1 MSYQVLARK
10 YRPREFDDVA
20 GQEHAVRALKNAL
33 DLGQLH
39 HAYLFTGTR
48 GVGKTTLARILARCL
63 NCETGV
69 TSTPCGECRACNDIV
84 GGRFVDLIEVD
95 AASRTGVDDT
105 RELLN
110 NVQYLPTNGRY
121 KVYLIDE
128 VHMLSTSSF
137 NALLKTLEEPPEHV
151 KFVLATTEARR
162 IPVTVLSRCLQ
173 LNLKNMRPATI
184 EAQLKEIL
192 AKERIEAEAEA
203 LGVIARAA
211 DGSMRDALSI
221 TDQAVAH
228 GGGSVREAE
237 VIEMLGVVRSDE
249 VGALLSA
256 LADHDVQQLLA
267 AGDAIADRAASL
279 PEVVEGLQRAFH
291 DLAVAAELDLAPD
304 DSLTPFQGRFS
315 AEDLQLCYQI
325 ALMGGR
331 DMQFAPDPKVGFDMT
346 LLRLAAFEPSG
357 EGGGARAA
365 GQESSPAAASPETQR
380 QQVSAVPAAEQQ
392 GRDLGANGRLAEALS
407 VDADQK
413 FRASGTSNAPARA
426 REREGPPLARGA
438 LSSGEREGPPLAREA
453 PQGLAAES
461 VTAANPSPQPVFAE
475 PPPHPAMEQPP
486 LPEPVPPPAPPENG
500 ATHAVATAPP
510 PAAAP
515 AEPPSTPGEWHEIV
529 AAMAPQGVT
538 AMVLE
543 NANLLERGDNVW
555 RIALDPGHEAI
566 LNDKQ
571 RAEVANLASRYAG
584 HAVRV
589 AIEVAALAEETP
601 AARRAR
607 VRAQQEEAARETL
620 LQDDAARALIEEF
633 DGRIERVTPIAPA
646 SEGATK

>member
-192 AKERIEAEAEA
+192 AAESIEAEVEA

-304 DSLTPFQGRFS
+304 ESLAPFQGRFS

-346 LLRLAAFEPSG
+346 LLRLAAFEPTG
-357 EGGGARAA
+357 EGGGGARAG
-365 GQESSPAAASPETQR
+365 GQESRPPAASPETQR
-380 QQVSAVPAAEQQ
+380 QQVSAVPSAEQEE
-392 GRDLGANGRLAEALS
+392 RDLGANDRLA
-407 VDADQK
+407 
-413 FRASGTSNAPARA
+413 
-426 REREGPPLARGA
+426 GA
-438 LSSGEREGPPLAREA
+438 LSLGEREGPPLAKEA
-453 PQGLAAES
+453 RQGLATES
-461 VTAANPSPQPVFAE
+461 VAAANPSPKPVFAE

-486 LPEPVPPPAPPENG
+486 PPEPVPPPAPPENG

-529 AAMAPQGVT
+529 AAMAPQGVDGNG
-538 AMVLE
+538 AGKRQPARKGRHRL
-543 NANLLERGDNVW
+543 AHRPRSGARGD
-555 RIALDPGHEAI
+555 P
-566 LNDKQ
+566 Q
-571 RAEVANLASRYAG
+571 RQ
-584 HAVRV
+584 
-589 AIEVAALAEETP
+589 
-601 AARRAR
+601 AARRGGEPRFPLRRAYRAR
-607 VRAQQEEAARETL
+607 RHRNRRSCRGDAGRAANAHPCAARGGGTR
-620 LQDDAARALIEEF
+620 DPAA
-633 DGRIERVTPIAPA
+633 G
-646 SEGATK
+646 

>member
-20 GQEHAVRALKNAL
+20 GQEHAVRALRNAL

-95 AASRTGVDDT
+95 AASRTGVEDT

-192 AKERIEAEAEA
+192 AEESIEAEAEA
-203 LGVIARAA
+203 LRVIARAA

-256 LADHDVQQLLA
+256 LADQDVQQLLA

-304 DSLTPFQGRFS
+304 ESLTPFQGRFS

-346 LLRLAAFEPSG
+346 LLRLASFEPSG
-357 EGGGARAA
+357 EGGGGARASEQA
-365 GQESSPAAASPETQR
+365 SELPAAGPRPHR
-380 QQVSAVPAAEQQ
+380 QQVSAMPSAGQEE
-392 GRDLGANGRLAEALS
+392 RDLAVNGRL
-407 VDADQK
+407 
-413 FRASGTSNAPARA
+413 G
-426 REREGPPLARGA
+426 GA
-438 LSSGEREGPPLAREA
+438 
-453 PQGLAAES
+453 LAAES
-461 VTAANPSPQPVFAE
+461 VAAANPSPKPEFAE
-475 PPPHPAMEQPP
+475 PPPEQPP
-486 LPEPVPPPAPPENG
+486 PPEPVPPPTPPENG
-500 ATHAVATAPP
+500 APHATATVPP
-510 PAAAP
+510 PADTP

-529 AAMAPQGVT
+529 AEMAPQGVT

-584 HAVRV
+584 HTVRV
-589 AIEVAALAEETP
+589 AIEIAALAEETP

-607 VRAQQEEAARETL
+607 IRAEQEEAARETL

-633 DGRIERVTPIAPA
+633 DGRIERVTPIAQA

>member
-192 AKERIEAEAEA
+192 AAESIEAEVEA

-304 DSLTPFQGRFS
+304 ESLAPFQGRFS

-346 LLRLAAFEPSG
+346 LLRLAAFEPTG
-357 EGGGARAA
+357 EGGGGARAG
-365 GQESSPAAASPETQR
+365 GQESRPRAASPETQR
-380 QQVSAVPAAEQQ
+380 QQVSAVPSAEQEE
-392 GRDLGANGRLAEALS
+392 RDLGANDRLAGALS
-407 VDADQK
+407 A
-413 FRASGTSNAPARA
+413 G
-426 REREGPPLARGA
+426 EREGPPLARGA
-438 LSSGEREGPPLAREA
+438 LSAGQRERKRPPLGGRGALSAGERQR
-453 PQGLAAES
+453 
-461 VTAANPSPQPVFAE
+461 NSP
-475 PPPHPAMEQPP
+475 
-486 LPEPVPPPAPPENG
+486 
-500 ATHAVATAPP
+500 
-510 PAAAP
+510 
-515 AEPPSTPGEWHEIV
+515 
-529 AAMAPQGVT
+529 
-538 AMVLE
+538 
-543 NANLLERGDNVW
+543 R
-555 RIALDPGHEAI
+555 
-566 LNDKQ
+566 
-571 RAEVANLASRYAG
+571 
-584 HAVRV
+584 
-589 AIEVAALAEETP
+589 
-601 AARRAR
+601 
-607 VRAQQEEAARETL
+607 
-620 LQDDAARALIEEF
+620 
-633 DGRIERVTPIAPA
+633 
-646 SEGATK
+646 

>member
-1 MSYQVLARK
+1 MLARK
-10 YRPREFDDVA
+10 YRPRGFDDVV

-48 GVGKTTLARILARCL
+48 GVGKTTLARILANCL

-69 TSTPCGECRACNDIV
+69 TSKPCGECGACRDIV
-84 GGRFVDLIEVD
+84 AGRFVDLIEVD

-184 EAQLKEIL
+184 EAQLAEIL
-192 AKERIEAEAEA
+192 TRESIEAEAAA
-203 LGVIARAA
+203 LRVIARAA

-237 VIEMLGVVRSDE
+237 VTEMLGVVRSDE

-256 LADHDVQQLLA
+256 LADHDVPQLLA
-267 AGDAIADRAASL
+267 AGDALAGRAASL
-279 PEVVEGLQRAFH
+279 PDVVEGLQRAFH
-291 DLAVAAELDLAPD
+291 DLAVAAELDVAPD
-304 DSLTPFQGRFS
+304 EALTRFQGRFS

-346 LLRLAAFEPSG
+346 LLRLAAFEPSKDG
-357 EGGGARAA
+357 SDERRAGGQGNRPQPSTKQPRQRASAPPAARGRAA
-365 GQESSPAAASPETQR
+365 RVNDRPAQGRPVAEARPSVAPGSSPD
-380 QQVSAVPAAEQQ
+380 PAT
-392 GRDLGANGRLAEALS
+392 
-407 VDADQK
+407 V
-413 FRASGTSNAPARA
+413 
-426 REREGPPLARGA
+426 
-438 LSSGEREGPPLAREA
+438 
-453 PQGLAAES
+453 ES
-461 VTAANPSPQPVFAE
+461 
-475 PPPHPAMEQPP
+475 PPHPAMQEARASDGGTDGGNVGGDVGDNERRDA
-486 LPEPVPPPAPPENG
+486 LPPAESMPPEQVLRDS
-500 ATHAVATAPP
+500 ARPAAPAVATSAADLEPQ
-510 PAAAP
+510 PAA
-515 AEPPSTPGEWHEIV
+515 SSEWHDIV

-543 NANLLERGDNVW
+543 NANLLEKGDGVW

-589 AIEVAALAEETP
+589 AIEIDALAQETP
-601 AARRAR
+601 AARRTRMRAR
-607 VRAQQEEAARETL
+607 QEEAAREAL
-620 LQDDAARALIEEF
+620 LQDDNARALIDEF
-633 DGRIERVTPIAPA
+633 DGRIERITPIGQA